1 MRILGGLLAV
11 VVLVS
16 GAPGAGASDDPTT
29 DVPVLAAQV
38 PRGAWTLEDQPP
50 QTPTAKIVDGDPSD
64 WVGSPTRFGGTAA
77 YSAGEY
83 VYQDHLF
90 DAYGAD
96 DGRDA
101 QRLEVL
107 DPAAEAVPET
117 YRLDST
123 VMADIPGEQLGLPL
137 PEELRFST
145 AYGDAEDHHDES
157 DLHEVRVAA
166 DASNVYLLAR
176 ATTLTAPSTALL
188 ILADTGGGE
197 AGQTVPF
204 DSGLT
209 TQRADIALFISGSR
223 GLVADLSGG
232 SIGELPAGSV
242 ATDPGGYS
250 NAIEA
255 AIPRDLLVRP
265 GKDCR
270 AQGKGCE
277 KGAAFQDRLFIAV
290 ASGAANGAG
299 DGFAHLTLKTRDDDP
314 HANPANVA
322 FRFDEPVREWF
333 DKRQALALHAG
344 TIDPFFAD
352 IDPAK
357 LQGGASE
364 ALVVGGGYHDR
375 IFVSSETI
383 SRERGRDGI
392 IQHYGLYVPE
402 EYEGQPLPLQYWLHW
417 RGGNAHQGAHLAPR
431 IFKHFG
437 EDMDTIVAA
446 PAGRG
451 TSRWYVGK
459 GHVDFLEVSEDVFET
474 FAIDRSRVYVSGH
487 SMGGWGS
494 YLLTILYP
502 DRFAAGAPVAGPV
515 TQGAWFGIDN
525 CNPCYV
531 SANGG
536 RPRDQHTRKMLENL
550 RHVPL
555 AILQGL
561 FDELVPYAGV
571 ARNAERLMQLG
582 YRHRFYTYPTYEHF
596 GHPIN
601 DQWSEAARYMH
612 GFAIDDNPARVT
624 YKRDMAFER
633 AVEEVQSDG
642 VPLSFDF
649 DSAYWMSELT
659 PVDDTTGVASFDGM
673 TRAIVETP
681 SLVVPDTAPPASAG
695 STGPYVV
702 TGLQW
707 LADPTRGAPEP
718 ANAFEATLTG
728 ARAVRLDLARMGIDT
743 SQSISAVVENDAQL
757 ELRLAGDWP
766 AAPNVT
772 VNGAPVTVTV
782 ADGVLTILLDPGTN
796 DIAIG

>member
-1 MRILGGLLAV
+1 MRIARGLFSLLLVTLGF
-11 VVLVS
+11 
-16 GAPGAGASDDPTT
+16 PGSAGAQVT
-29 DVPVLAAQV
+29 DLPVLSREV
-38 PRGAWTLEDQPP
+38 PRGLGETRLVES
-50 QTPTAKIVDGDPSD
+50 QTPTAKVVDGAISD
-64 WVGSPTRFGGTAA
+64 WIGTPTRFGGTAL

-90 DAYGAD
+90 DAYGPD

-101 QRLEVL
+101 SRLEVV
-107 DPAAEAVPET
+107 DPAAEVVPEA
-117 YRLDST
+117 YRIDST
-123 VMADIPGEQLGLPL
+123 VMADIPVEQLGAPL
-137 PEELRFST
+137 PPELDFDT
-145 AYGDAEDHHDES
+145 AYGDAVSHQDEA

-176 ATTLTAPSTALL
+176 TTTMSAPTTALL
-188 ILADTGGGE
+188 LLADTNGGDS
-197 AGQTVPF
+197 ARDVPF
-204 DSGLT
+204 GSGIT
-209 TQRADIALFISGSR
+209 TQKADVALFISGSR
-223 GLVADLSGG
+223 GLVADLHGG
-232 SIGELPAGSV
+232 GVSELPAGSV
-242 ATDPGGYS
+242 ATNPDGYA

-255 AIPRDLLVRP
+255 AIPRTLIA
-265 GKDCR
+265 GR
-270 AQGKGCE
+270 AKECKAKGKGCE
-277 KGAAFQDRLFIAV
+277 KGAVFKGPLSFAV
-290 ASGAANGAG
+290 AAGTANDDG
-299 DGFAHLTLKTRDDDP
+299 DGFAHLSLKTRDEEP
-314 HANPANVA
+314 HSNLANVA
-322 FRFDEPVREWF
+322 FRSGEPVREWF

-357 LQGGASE
+357 LEGGATESFLPG
-364 ALVVGGGYHDR
+364 AGYHDR
-375 IFVSSETI
+375 IFVSSDAI
-383 SRERGRDGI
+383 SRERGREGI

-402 EYEGQPLPLQYWLHW
+402 EYEGEPVPLQFWLHW

-437 EDMDTIVAA
+437 EDVDTIVAA

-459 GHVDFLEVSEDVFET
+459 GHVDFLEVWKDVFET
-474 FAIDRSRVYVSGH
+474 FAIDQSRVYVSGH

-525 CNPCYV
+525 CEPCYV
-531 SANGG
+531 GANGG
-536 RPRDQHTRKMLENL
+536 RAKDQHSRRMLENL

-555 AILQGL
+555 AILQGAL
-561 FDELVPYAGV
+561 DELVPYAGT

-612 GFAIDDNPARVT
+612 GFAIDPDPARVT
-624 YKRDMAFER
+624 YKRDMLFER
-633 AVEEVQSDG
+633 AVEEVRSDG

-649 DSAYWMSELT
+649 ASAYWMSELT
-659 PVDDTTGVASFDGM
+659 PVDADTGVASFDGVSL
-673 TRAIVETP
+673 AVGDAP
-681 SLVVPDTAPPASAG
+681 HLVVPDTAPPASAG
-695 STGPYVV
+695 STGPYIV

-707 LADPTRGAPEP
+707 LADPTASAADP

-728 ARAVRLDLARMGIDT
+728 ARAVRLDLDRMAIEMST
-743 SQSISAVVENDAQL
+743 PISVVVENDAGL
-757 ELRLAGDWP
+757 ELRLDGDWTDLP
-766 AAPNVT
+766 SVT
-772 VNGAPVTVTV
+772 VNGAPASATL
-782 ADGVLTILLDPGTN
+782 ADGVLTIILEPGTN
-796 DIAIG
+796 EITIG